1 MKKVK
6 PNFNKL
12 IAIICAVLVAVLVGG
27 FSIGSTVVPKTRVK
41 TGVSSDGG
49 LWSYAIYEIKGSDA
63 VAAMDMFVGDYR
75 TYDEN
80 GAAVAEIRFHTTKSA
95 AQNGTTYVGD
105 EIKATFSADKAG
117 DLYTFK
123 RVFEGENRTSRY
135 MRIDFKSDMD
145 VYEMALYN
153 NKGER
158 LTVSL
163 LGVRLYNAS
172 YSETTK
178 ALNAFKNLTDEQTKM
193 PYTHSKYTA
202 LTKYET
208 KMISSVESM
217 IHTDGLTVSDSAMPL
232 GVLVNSLGVLLF
244 GANAFGARF
253 MSYLFM
259 IATLV
264 LLYFIGKKYFG
275 KIRYGIILS
284 ALYLL
289 STVVLS
295 AATLSSV
302 ANMTAFTLLLAY
314 VYLYKYLF
322 ETKNERQLYLSGLFL
337 GLAINVQFIAVFAL
351 IGILA
356 IFIYAKTQRKEL
368 SYKQFAIA
376 FVAVP
381 LVLTFITIMISIFFG
396 YANYFETANP
406 ILVFAKTVALTLGVK
421 AGACGIGGLIGLG
434 ALDLNGDGKYFA
446 FVNPA
451 YALLTLVSAIALA
464 AVTITKLVKK
474 HNGTGNGLD
483 AKSLRTNV
491 LLWSSVLPMV
501 IAFAIF
507 AKSFTVVDL
516 PIILVF
522 YTGFGAIT
530 LNAAFSDN
538 ATATVRA
545 NFILWAA
552 LLTIFFVLGFVGVAG
567 YDIPSKVAKYLYTWF
582 VF

>member
-27 FSIGSTVVPKTRVK
+27 FSIGSTVVPKTYVR
-41 TGVSSDGG
+41 TGVTSDGG
-49 LWSYAIYEIKGSDA
+49 LGSCVVFEIKGDEA

-80 GAAVAEIRFHTTKSA
+80 GAAVVEIKFYTTKNA
-95 AQNGTTYVGD
+95 AKNGSSVGD
-105 EIKATFSADKAG
+105 PINATFSADKAG

-123 RVFEGENRTSRY
+123 RVFEGEKRTSRY
-135 MRIDFKSDMD
+135 MKIDFQSDMD
-145 VYEMALYN
+145 VYEVALYN
-153 NKGER
+153 NNGER
-158 LTVSL
+158 LSVSIV
-163 LGVRLYNAS
+163 GGRPYNAS
-172 YSETTK
+172 YSEDNAK
-178 ALNAFKNLTDEQTKM
+178 LNFFKNLTDEQTKM

-208 KMISSVESM
+208 KMISSIESLL
-217 IHTDGLTVSDSAMPL
+217 HADGLTVSDSAMPL

-253 MSYLFM
+253 ISYLFM
-259 IATLV
+259 LATLV

-275 KIRYGIILS
+275 KIIYGIILS
-284 ALYLL
+284 ALYLS

-302 ANMTAFTLLLAY
+302 ANMTAFILLLAY

-322 ETKNERQLYLSGLFL
+322 EKKDETQLYLSGLFL
-337 GLAINVQFIAVFAL
+337 GLAINVQFIVVFAL
-351 IGILA
+351 IGMLA
-356 IFIYAKTQRKEL
+356 IFIYAKTKRKEL
-368 SYKQFAIA
+368 SYRQFVIA

-406 ILVFAKTVALTLGVK
+406 ILVFAKTVALTLGAK
-421 AGACGIGGLIGLG
+421 TSACGIGGLIGLG

-451 YALLTLVSAIALA
+451 YALLTLVSAIALTA
-464 AVTITKLVKK
+464 IAITKLVKK

-483 AKSLRTNV
+483 EKSLRTNV

-522 YTGFGAIT
+522 YSGFGAIT
-530 LNAAFSDN
+530 LNAAFNVDS
-538 ATATVRA
+538 TVTVRA

-552 LLTIFFVLGFVGVAG
+552 LLIIFFGLGFVGVAG
-567 YDIPSKVAKYLYTWF
+567 YDIPSNVAKYLYTWF

>member
-12 IAIICAVLVAVLVGG
+12 IAIICTVLVAVLVGG
-27 FSIGSTVVPKTRVK
+27 FSIGSTVVPKTRVRP
-41 TGVSSDGG
+41 GVSDSG
-49 LWSYAIYEIKGSDA
+49 LGPYVVYKINGEDA

-75 TYDEN
+75 TYDAN
-80 GAAVAEIRFHTTKSA
+80 GAAVVEIRFHTTENA
-95 AQNGTTYVGD
+95 AKIGTMHVGD
-105 EIKATFSADKAG
+105 EINATFSADKAG

-123 RVFEGENRTSRY
+123 RVFEGEKRTSRY

-158 LTVSL
+158 LSVSL
-163 LGVRLYNAS
+163 LGVGFYNNSS
-172 YSETTK
+172 YSNSTK

-217 IHTDGLTVSDSAMPL
+217 LHADGLTVSDSAMPL

-264 LLYFIGKKYFG
+264 LLYFVGKKYFG

-284 ALYLL
+284 ALYLS

-351 IGILA
+351 IGMLA

-464 AVTITKLVKK
+464 AVTVTKLVKK

-483 AKSLRTNV
+483 AKSLRMNV

-567 YDIPSKVAKYLYTWF
+567 YDIPSKAAKYLYTWF

>member
-27 FSIGSTVVPKTRVK
+27 FSIGSTVVPKTRVR
-41 TGVSSDGG
+41 TGVSDSG

-75 TYDEN
+75 TYDAN
-80 GAAVAEIRFHTTKSA
+80 GAAVVEIRFHTTESA
-95 AQNGTTYVGD
+95 AKNGTTYVGD
-105 EIKATFSADKAG
+105 EINATFSADKAG
-117 DLYTFK
+117 DLYTFN
-123 RVFEGENRTSRY
+123 RVFEGEKRTSRY

-158 LTVSL
+158 LSVSL
-163 LGVRLYNAS
+163 LGVGFYNNSS
-172 YSETTK
+172 YSNSTK

-217 IHTDGLTVSDSAMPL
+217 LHADGLTVSDSAMPL

-284 ALYLL
+284 ALYLS

-295 AATLSSV
+295 AATLSSG
-302 ANMTAFTLLLAY
+302 ANMTAFMLLLAY

-351 IGILA
+351 IGMLA

-376 FVAVP
+376 FVSVP

-474 HNGTGNGLD
+474 HNGTGEGLD
-483 AKSLRTNV
+483 KKSLRTNV

-567 YDIPSKVAKYLYTWF
+567 YDIPSKAAKYLYTWF

>member
-1 MKKVK
+1 M
-6 PNFNKL
+6 
-12 IAIICAVLVAVLVGG
+12 
-27 FSIGSTVVPKTRVK
+27 
-41 TGVSSDGG
+41 
-49 LWSYAIYEIKGSDA
+49 
-63 VAAMDMFVGDYR
+63 
-75 TYDEN
+75 
-80 GAAVAEIRFHTTKSA
+80 
-95 AQNGTTYVGD
+95 
-105 EIKATFSADKAG
+105 
-117 DLYTFK
+117 
-123 RVFEGENRTSRY
+123 
-135 MRIDFKSDMD
+135 
-145 VYEMALYN
+145 
-153 NKGER
+153 
-158 LTVSL
+158 
-163 LGVRLYNAS
+163 
-172 YSETTK
+172 
-178 ALNAFKNLTDEQTKM
+178 
-193 PYTHSKYTA
+193 
-202 LTKYET
+202 
-208 KMISSVESM
+208 
-217 IHTDGLTVSDSAMPL
+217 
-232 GVLVNSLGVLLF
+232 
-244 GANAFGARF
+244 
-253 MSYLFM
+253 
-259 IATLV
+259 
-264 LLYFIGKKYFG
+264 
-275 KIRYGIILS
+275 
-284 ALYLL
+284 
-289 STVVLS
+289 
-295 AATLSSV
+295 
-302 ANMTAFTLLLAY
+302 
-314 VYLYKYLF
+314 
-322 ETKNERQLYLSGLFL
+322 SGLFL

-351 IGILA
+351 IGMLA
-356 IFIYAKTQRKEL
+356 IFIYAKIQRKEL